1 MSVVKTLE
9 TQLEE
14 VFKNAPPLP
23 ENAKKSLVNAWPWI
37 ALVFGVLQLLA
48 ALSLWGIVTA
58 AERAINVANTYS
70 MIYSGQAIGL
80 SAGDKTIIFL
90 AVAMLLV
97 DAVILLKAY
106 PELKKHSRKGWDL
119 LFLASLLNAV
129 YAVVTLFI
137 NQRGV
142 GGFLFS
148 LIGSAIGFYL
158 LFQVKAKYG
167 SAKK

>member
-9 TQLEE
+9 TQLEG
-14 VFKNAPPLP
+14 VFKSAPPLP
-23 ENAKKSLVNAWPWI
+23 DNAKKSLVNAWPWI

-58 AERAINVANTYS
+58 AERAVNVANTYS
-70 MIYSGQAIGL
+70 MIYSGQTIGL
-80 SAGDKTIIFL
+80 SAGDKTVIFL

-97 DAVILLKAY
+97 DAFILLKAY
-106 PELKKHSRKGWDL
+106 PELKKHTRKGWDL
-119 LFLASLLNAV
+119 LFLASLLNAA
-129 YAVVTLFI
+129 YAVVSLFI
-137 NQRGV
+137 NQRAV

-158 LFQVKAKYG
+158 LFQVRSSYHTTK
-167 SAKK
+167 